1 VHNVIMHII
10 SHTDWTAARAAGE
23 CRPPSLAEQ
32 GFVHCSDPGTVHL
45 PANNF
50 YRGQSDL
57 LLLVIDPTKVP
68 VRWEPGDP
76 PQPGGPWFPH
86 VYGPIPLDAVVAT
99 HEFPPSPDGT
109 FRLPAALAEVR
120 AT

>member
-45 PANNF
+45 PANTF
-50 YRGQSDL
+50 YRGRSD

-99 HEFPPSPDGT
+99 HEFPPSADGT
-109 FRLPAALAEVR
+109 FRLPAALAEVE